1 MCLVW
6 GSSSFHPFAEQKEP
20 QLVAW
25 RIGYVDFADLDF
37 THNVDVDFINFADFN
52 LANLD
57 FVDFDFAKFYLA
69 DLDSAHP
76 NQCPPVIFSSA
87 DKWPFNETSIKL
99 QLNLNENS
107 MKIP

>member
-1 MCLVW
+1 M
-6 GSSSFHPFAEQKEP
+6 FHPLAEQKEP

-25 RIGYVDFADLDF
+25 RIGYVDFA
-37 THNVDVDFINFADFN
+37 HNVDVDFVDFADFN

>member
-1 MCLVW
+1 M
-6 GSSSFHPFAEQKEP
+6 FHLLAEQKEP

-37 THNVDVDFINFADFN
+37 AHNVDVDFVDFADFN

-87 DKWPFNETSIKL
+87 DKWPFNETLIKL